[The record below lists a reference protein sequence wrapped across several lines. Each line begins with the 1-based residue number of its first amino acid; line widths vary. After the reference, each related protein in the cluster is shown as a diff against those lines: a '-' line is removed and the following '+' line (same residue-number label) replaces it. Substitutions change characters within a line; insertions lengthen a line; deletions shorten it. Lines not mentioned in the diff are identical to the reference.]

1 MLNVYH
7 FLGILVPVLGIFVT
21 LIIALLK
28 FSRNSA
34 TKGDLRSFKEDLNNN
49 IEELRSYIDRRF
61 DEVDRQFDEVDR
73 RFDEVDRQ
81 FDEVDRRFGEVGR
94 RFDEAAA
101 DRESIRA
108 EAAADRE
115 KVRNEARDQW
125 KDIKT
130 EMSEKFN
137 LAHVERQKI
146 NGEIIR
152 QNQNY
157 IEHLAHHNTQ
167 RPKPASE
174 DTDST

>member
-7 FLGILVPVLGIFVT
+7 FWGILVPVLGIFVT

-28 FSRNSA
+28 FSRNTV
-34 TKGDLRSFKEDLNNN
+34 TKADLNNN
-49 IEELRSYIDRRF
+49 MESLRSDIN
-61 DEVDRQFDEVDR
+61 
-73 RFDEVDRQ
+73 
-81 FDEVDRRFGEVGR
+81 R

-101 DRESIRA
+101 DRQKIS
-108 EAAADRE
+108 
-115 KVRNEARDQW
+115 NEVRDQC

-157 IEHLAHHNTQ
+157 IEHLVHHNIQ
-167 RPKPASE
+167 RPKPTPDE
-174 DTDST
+174 DDST

>member
-7 FLGILVPVLGIFVT
+7 FWGILVPVLGIFVT

-28 FSRNSA
+28 FSRNTV
-34 TKGDLRSFKEDLNNN
+34 TKADLNNN
-49 IEELRSYIDRRF
+49 MESLRSDIN
-61 DEVDRQFDEVDR
+61 
-73 RFDEVDRQ
+73 
-81 FDEVDRRFGEVGR
+81 R

-101 DRESIRA
+101 DREAIRA
-108 EAAADRE
+108 EAAADRQ
-115 KVRNEARDQW
+115 KISNEVRDQC

-157 IEHLAHHNTQ
+157 IEHLVHHNTQ
-167 RPKPASE
+167 RPKPAPDE
-174 DTDST
+174 DDST

>member
-61 DEVDRQFDEVDR
+61 DEVDRR
-73 RFDEVDRQ
+73 

>member
-73 RFDEVDRQ
+73 RF
-81 FDEVDRRFGEVGR
+81 GEVGR

-115 KVRNEARDQW
+115 KIRNEARDQW

>member
-49 IEELRSYIDRRF
+49 IEELRSYI
-61 DEVDRQFDEVDR
+61 DR

>member
-61 DEVDRQFDEVDR
+61 DEVDR
-73 RFDEVDRQ
+73 
-81 FDEVDRRFGEVGR
+81 RFGEVGR

-137 LAHVERQKI
+137 LAPVERQKI